1 MLPTLKYYQ
10 LRGSLSFDSNRI
22 FDGAIA
28 GILFLAFMFL
38 VALIVTIFI
47 YTGAGELI
55 AALYSGEVIF
65 AIKLSLFTATL
76 SAILSMIVAI
86 PSAYALSRFDFPG
99 KVIVN
104 STLNLPIVLPPTAVG
119 AILLIFFTTSPGSAG
134 ESWFIEFTYAV
145 PGIILAQF
153 VIVTA
158 LAIRVMKPAFDDL
171 DPEYEQVARTLGK
184 DKFQTFFEVT
194 LPMCKGAVA
203 GAAVLAWARA
213 IGEFGATVMLA
224 GATRMKTETMPIAIF
239 LNFAEA
245 DIPQVTA
252 LILILIAISISVLYA
267 VQKVIGGY
275 RIW

>member
-1 MLPTLKYYQ
+1 ME
-10 LRGSLSFDSNRI
+10 FDSNRL
-22 FDGAIA
+22 FDGAVAAALLLIF
-28 GILFLAFMFL
+28 IFL
-38 VALIVTIFI
+38 VALIITVFLF
-47 YTGAGELI
+47 TGAGELI
-55 AALYSGEVIF
+55 TALSSGEVIF
-65 AIKLSLFTATL
+65 AIKLSLITATL
-76 SAILSMIVAI
+76 SAFLSMLVAI
-86 PSAYALSRFDFPG
+86 PSAYALSRFNFSG
-99 KVIVN
+99 KSIVN

-119 AILLIFFTTSPGSAG
+119 AMLLIFFTTSAGSAA

-145 PGIILAQF
+145 PGIVLAQF

-184 DKFQTFFEVT
+184 SKFQTFFKVT
-194 LPMCKGAVA
+194 LPMCKGAVV
-203 GAAVLAWARA
+203 GAVVLAWARA

-239 LNFAEA
+239 LNLAEA
-245 DIPQVTA
+245 DVTQVTA
-252 LILILIAISISVLYA
+252 LILILIAISISVLYV